1 LKGCEEMKKNKYDFS
16 IIVPVYNE
24 LKNLSPLTESII
36 GELSSKNLNYQIIYV
51 DDGSQDGSSKKIDK
65 LASEIELLSVL
76 HFKENNGQTAAF
88 LAGFKKA
95 EGKYIITL
103 DADLQVKPDDIF
115 KLIPYLE
122 EYDMVVGKRVNR
134 NDGIVKK
141 ISSFIGNAVR
151 NFITGEEITDTGCPL
166 KIFKNEIHK
175 DFYPFNGMHR
185 FYPTLAR
192 INKYSVKEVPV
203 NHYPRKYG
211 ESKYGINNR
220 MWRGLLDT
228 LVMRWM
234 KKRIINYTIKM
245 D

>member
-1 LKGCEEMKKNKYDFS
+1 MKKNKYDFS
-16 IIVPVYNE
+16 IVVPVYNE

-36 GELSSKNLNYQIIYV
+36 EELGSENLDYQIIYV
-51 DDGSQDGSSKKIDK
+51 DDGSQDGSSKKIDE
-65 LASEIELLSVL
+65 LASEIEILSAV

-88 LAGFKKA
+88 LAGFREA
-95 EGKYIITL
+95 EGEYIITL
-103 DADLQVKPDDIF
+103 DADLQVRPEDVF
-115 KLIPYLE
+115 KMLPYLK

-141 ISSFIGNAVR
+141 ISSLVANGVR

-175 DFYPFNGMHR
+175 EFYPFKGMHR

-192 INKYSVKEVPV
+192 MNKYRVKEVAV

-211 ESKYGINNR
+211 ESKYGVNNR

-234 KKRIINYTIKM
+234 KKRIINYTIKR

>member
-1 LKGCEEMKKNKYDFS
+1 MKKNKYDFS
-16 IIVPVYNE
+16 IVVPVYNE

-36 GELSSKNLNYQIIYV
+36 EELGSENLDYQIIYV
-51 DDGSQDGSSKKIDK
+51 DDGSQDGSSKKIDE
-65 LASEIELLSVL
+65 LAAEIGILSAV

-88 LAGFKKA
+88 LAGFREA
-95 EGKYIITL
+95 EGEYIITL
-103 DADLQVKPDDIF
+103 DADLQVRPEDIF
-115 KLIPYLE
+115 KMLPYLK

-141 ISSFIGNAVR
+141 ISSLVANGVR

-175 DFYPFNGMHR
+175 EFYPFNGMHR

-192 INKYSVKEVPV
+192 MNKYSVKEVAV

-211 ESKYGINNR
+211 ESKYGVNNR

-234 KKRIINYTIKM
+234 KKRIINYKIER